1 MRSVF
6 LFALALPQ
14 SLLAAGVVDGLP
26 LHLPDQSGQGDGN
39 VGKHEDGEGKYVQDL
54 LVGRNLDL
62 LPLAEHSQSAEE
74 QQAQVEVTTVEKA
87 KLPDTARIL
96 LVMYTG
102 WPQQASKPPG

>member
-1 MRSVF
+1 MRICKDKKRRTAVRSVF

-14 SLLAAGVVDGLP
+14 SLLAGGVVDGLP

-74 QQAQVEVTTVEKA
+74 QQAQVEVC
-87 KLPDTARIL
+87 L
-96 LVMYTG
+96 LYTS
-102 WPQQASKPPG
+102 PSPRDCS